1 MLAVQTLW
9 PLYNLVKILPGR
21 QSDLA
26 DRPEGPAEKP
36 SFLSTTTGML
46 TALATTIASITALVT
61 ALYTAGVIGHKPT
74 NTAPTPAPVAQ
85 HDNPAPN
92 PAPSSAPNPGPTATP
107 AANPGGR
114 MAPAVNTGEQSGE
127 DSQTA
132 SWRAAVDSIEPGQYS
147 LQSYQMNG
155 QLMPVQGVLMLRK
168 EPDGDF
174 QFRSQLRVNNL
185 TYWYQ
190 GMVRYRNGAW
200 HQQILGSND
209 PTANNIPI
217 AIDLLERNG
226 QLAVQSATTGVQ
238 MSWIKQ

>member
-1 MLAVQTLW
+1 M
-9 PLYNLVKILPGR
+9 
-21 QSDLA
+21 A

-61 ALYTAGVIGHKPT
+61 ALYTAGVIGHKGDNP
-74 NTAPTPAPVAQ
+74 APAPAPVAQ
-85 HDNPAPN
+85 HENAAPN
-92 PAPSSAPNPGPTATP
+92 PTPNPVPNSAPAPTP
-107 AANPGGR
+107 ARNTGAR
-114 MAPAVNTGEQSGE
+114 VAPAVNTAEQPGE
-127 DSQTA
+127 DPQTA

-147 LQSYQMNG
+147 LQSYQLNG
-155 QLMPVQGVLMLRK
+155 QFMPVQGVLMLRK

-174 QFRSQLRVNNL
+174 QFRSQLHVNNL

-217 AIDLLERNG
+217 VIDLLERNG

>member
-1 MLAVQTLW
+1 
-9 PLYNLVKILPGR
+9 
-21 QSDLA
+21 
-26 DRPEGPAEKP
+26 
-36 SFLSTTTGML
+36 ML

-61 ALYTAGVIGHKPT
+61 ALYTAGVIGHKPA

-85 HDNPAPN
+85 HENPAQN
-92 PAPSSAPNPGPTATP
+92 SAPISAPTSGPTATP
-107 AANPGGR
+107 ATNLGGR
-114 MAPAVNTGEQSGE
+114 TAPAVNTGAQPGE
-127 DSQTA
+127 DSQTE

-147 LQSYQMNG
+147 LQSYQING
-155 QLMPVQGVLMLRK
+155 QFMAVQGVLMLRK

-174 QFRSQLRVNNL
+174 QFRSQLHAGNL
-185 TYWYQ
+185 NYWYQ

-200 HQQILGSND
+200 HQQTLGSND